1 MKLRREVASER
12 SADAAAEDQNAAADV
27 GQELDRFDDVAV
39 GEQLDGRLQVVGR
52 HVECCLHG
60 RLPLRLFAIALEWR
74 AEPRLDLVTEV
85 FLELG
90 IAAETELRDETCHRR
105 RAHAGPLGKPGDALQ
120 TRDRIRRKQRSSQA
134 PLGGAQGVQALADQ
148 LPNSVVSNRHYISS
162 QTRLFRYVLD
172 KSTVF
177 ARNLVSKA
185 MSREERPRIGIT
197 TSPRRGAEYYVP
209 YKRAVEAVGAE
220 PVDLPPGTTSLPNVD
235 GLLLPGGWDVD
246 PALYGEKPDPKVG
259 PIDRELD
266 DTELRL
272 FAQARDQN
280 LPVMGICRGQQVIN
294 VAMGGSLQQ
303 HLDGHEVRQFG
314 RNHLA
319 HAIEVDPRSELGRAA
334 GDKKIRVNSLH
345 HQAIDKLAPGLVQT
359 ASGDDGTVEAIETAD
374 GLIVAVQCHP
384 EELAAD
390 LPWAHKLFERFVE
403 RARRH

>member
-1 MKLRREVASER
+1 
-12 SADAAAEDQNAAADV
+12 
-27 GQELDRFDDVAV
+27 
-39 GEQLDGRLQVVGR
+39 
-52 HVECCLHG
+52 
-60 RLPLRLFAIALEWR
+60 
-74 AEPRLDLVTEV
+74 
-85 FLELG
+85 
-90 IAAETELRDETCHRR
+90 
-105 RAHAGPLGKPGDALQ
+105 
-120 TRDRIRRKQRSSQA
+120 
-134 PLGGAQGVQALADQ
+134 
-148 LPNSVVSNRHYISS
+148 
-162 QTRLFRYVLD
+162 
-172 KSTVF
+172 
-177 ARNLVSKA
+177 

-334 GDKKIRVNSLH
+334 GDKKIRVNSELATGLAHPCDPRNHARRLVDLH
-345 HQAIDKLAPGLVQT
+345 HLPDQPRRNRRLSVCGRDVDKIARLHVADDPSAI
-359 ASGDDGTVEAIETAD
+359 ASANRQPSSSCLCKRTLQLNDG
-374 GLIVAVQCHP
+374 G
-384 EELAAD
+384 
-390 LPWAHKLFERFVE
+390 
-403 RARRH
+403 